1 MTARKDLGFAPRGAV
16 IGSPWRVDPAA
27 NQAARDDI
35 AAAAEHELRERRRQS
50 AMAVASRAGAM
61 ERVPADA
68 QWARPDPTPAEAGQA
83 WVERSVEQQRH
94 NAVCHRL
101 ETIERLLVALAV
113 RFNVEVPL

>member
-1 MTARKDLGFAPRGAV
+1 MNRG
-16 IGSPWRVDPAA
+16 G
-27 NQAARDDI
+27 DDI
-35 AAAAEHELRERRRQS
+35 AAAAEHERRERARQS
-50 AMAVASRAGAM
+50 AMSVASRAGAM
-61 ERVPADA
+61 ERVPADV